1 MILEDLK
8 AAIEKKAKG
17 THVSILSQSEIA
29 TSKEFIP
36 TPALDLNRII
46 SGSLYKGFP
55 NKTLSMFVGPE
66 ASGKSSFMCLC
77 LAEAQRKGYT
87 PVVIDTEGAWDEK
100 FVTRWGLD
108 PTNMLYVYTPWIDQV
123 SVALAQIIESGDKKL
138 AIALDSIGGLEVGKL
153 LVDATSG
160 DVKADQGR
168 LQKDIKRMLKLFVN
182 ICKAQESI
190 GFAAGHYYGSPSQYG
205 AAEEIGG
212 GKYVKLSADI
222 VVSLKK
228 YKKYENPNATGI
240 ARGDV
245 LGNEIKAIT
254 LKNRYYPPFNECVVD
269 IDFTKGIN
277 SMAGI
282 LDIAL
287 DIGVI
292 SKAGS
297 WYSMGEE
304 RLGQGMANVT
314 QTINTDKKLKENI
327 CKKVEDHIKTTGY
340 STVNEYIAEAEEL
353 LEAEELSEIPVEVP
367 EKKTVAKKKTVVKKK
382 TVKK

>member
-1 MILEDLK
+1 MSIEDLK
-8 AAIEKKAKG
+8 KKIEEKSKG
-17 THVSILSQSEIA
+17 AHVSVLSQSEIA
-29 TSKEFIP
+29 TSKEFLS
-36 TPALDLNRII
+36 TPAYDLNRII

-55 NKTLSMFVGPE
+55 NKTLTVFVGPE

-87 PVVIDTEGAWDEK
+87 PVVIDTEGAWDEE
-100 FVTRWGLD
+100 FVKRWGLNPD
-108 PTNMLYVYTPWIDQV
+108 NMLYIYTPWIDQV
-123 SVALAQIIESGDKKL
+123 SISLAQIIEAGDKRL
-138 AIALDSIGGLEVGKL
+138 AIALDSIGGLEVKKL
-153 LVDATSG
+153 LSDATGG

-168 LQKDIKRMLKLFVN
+168 LQKDIKRMLKLYVN
-182 ICKAQESI
+182 VCKAQESI

-228 YKKYENPNATGI
+228 NKKYENPNAATI
-240 ARGDV
+240 AAKGDV

-254 LKNRYYPPFNECVVD
+254 LKNRYYPPFSECVVD

-282 LDIAL
+282 MDIAT

-292 SKAGS
+292 NKAGS
-297 WYSMGEE
+297 WYSMGET
-304 RLGQGMANVT
+304 RLGQGIAKVT
-314 QTINTDKKLKENI
+314 ENI
-327 CKKVEDHIKTTGY
+327 SVDDEIREELLDQVETHIKSTGY
-340 STVNEYIAEAEEL
+340 STININIKDAEEL
-353 LEAEELSEIPVEVP
+353 LEEPEEEP
-367 EKKTVAKKKTVVKKK
+367 EKPKKKMVRKK